1 MNMATEDTTDEATA
15 VSRDLHEVLDEL
27 DAQNPMSD
35 IGRALLVRR
44 VGGMPRLTTRRRRE
58 LSAWSCCTRT
68 AFPMRASK
76 SAQRIGPANP
86 QAPGLYRVYVIIA
99 GEYRLMSP
107 ALLTV
112 VS

>member
-1 MNMATEDTTDEATA
+1 
-15 VSRDLHEVLDEL
+15 
-27 DAQNPMSD
+27 
-35 IGRALLVRR
+35 
-44 VGGMPRLTTRRRRE
+44 
-58 LSAWSCCTRT
+58 
-68 AFPMRASK
+68 MRASK

-86 QAPGLYRVYVIIA
+86 QAPGSYRVYVIIA